1 MNARYKTVYRRSL
14 TMGVTVAMT
23 ALLAIGLLFAL
34 TGPVLSQEAGTA
46 PEGGYIY
53 TVQEGDS

>member
-23 ALLAIGLLFAL
+23 ALLAIGLLFAD
-34 TGPVLSQEAGTA
+34 GAG
-46 PEGGYIY
+46 
-53 TVQEGDS
+53 S